1 MQSDRFYRRA
11 TVCCLNAF
19 FIVFFSGSPTHAELI
34 RYEFAGTVTTAGD
47 GTAFRPGDRFTGTFA
62 FDPANALGGVTTE
75 SFENYFFG
83 RSVNIPGSTK
93 DGSGLGLI
101 VGSQT
106 ILSDTGGVQ
115 IAVEGRP
122 NTVQAGYSISIS
134 NNGIDGSAIQASLQL
149 DNPSKYATSLAIPS
163 VLSLSDFSS
172 AVVNV
177 TEHTQQGTKTLF
189 GGTIDE
195 LAPTSVPEPTACAAF
210 AFAVIVGLY
219 HRHAK
224 LRIGHA
230 LSPRKH
236 SVSEQLR

>member
-1 MQSDRFYRRA
+1 MRSNRVYRRA
-11 TVCCLNAF
+11 AVCCLIAF
-19 FIVFFSGSPTHAELI
+19 FIAFFSGSPTNAELI
-34 RYEFAGTVTTAGD
+34 RYEFAGTITTAGD
-47 GTAFRPGDRFTGTFA
+47 GSAFQPGDRFRGTFA

-93 DGSGLGLI
+93 DGSGLGLV

-106 ILSDTGGVQ
+106 ILSDTGGLQ
-115 IAVEGRP
+115 IAVEGLP
-122 NTVQAGYSISIS
+122 NTVQPGYSISIS

-149 DNPSKYATSLAIPS
+149 DNPSKHATSLAIPS
-163 VLSLSDFSS
+163 LLSLSDFSS

-189 GGTIDE
+189 WGTIDE

-210 AFAVIVGLY
+210 AFAVLVGLC
-219 HRHAK
+219 RRRTK
-224 LRIGHA
+224 QT
-230 LSPRKH
+230 PRPCDR
-236 SVSEQLR
+236 VPA